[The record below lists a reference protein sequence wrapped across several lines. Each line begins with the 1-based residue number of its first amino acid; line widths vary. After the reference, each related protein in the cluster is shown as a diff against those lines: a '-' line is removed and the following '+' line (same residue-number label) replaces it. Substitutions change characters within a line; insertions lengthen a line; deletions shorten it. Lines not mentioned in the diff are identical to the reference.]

1 MHFFFSLYDSL
12 LISLGVMLLVCALG
26 VPALSF
32 LNAAAGTLRRKL
44 FMVKLAGQLSRLGLM
59 FILALTLISA
69 GILAAAFFLEPGP
82 GIWMEHQV
90 FWKTA
95 VYISG
100 AALFFYGLY
109 FLTWN
114 RLARWPVLHLIPAA
128 AAIACCKLLLG
139 LLFLSLWRE
148 LEPMSPVHP
157 DPDSIFWPIL
167 VQLFLLAIAAGA
179 VLGMLYLLY
188 RRNLDDF
195 GRDYY
200 RYALGLLAKWG
211 IFFAVLS
218 PLTCVWVYFVSRET
232 FDPTYLILPGAGFA
246 LFLLF
251 LILILLRIARSQQPM
266 RHKPA
271 VLLCPVLI
279 WLVFTLRLVTYLE
292 MADMVTEEE
301 VLRTFMRDW
310 AEYLGLTD
318 ILGLS

>member
-1 MHFFFSLYDSL
+1 MHFSFSLYDSL
-12 LISLGVMLLVCALG
+12 LISLGVLLLVCALG

-32 LNAAAGTLRRKL
+32 LNAAAGTLRKKL

-69 GILAAAFFLEPGP
+69 GILAAAVFLEPGP
-82 GIWMEHQV
+82 GLLAEHQE

-100 AALFFYGLY
+100 TALVLYGLY

-114 RLARWPVLHLIPAA
+114 KLARWPVLHLIPAA
-128 AAIACCKLLLG
+128 AAVAACKIFLG
-139 LLFLSLWRE
+139 LLFWSVWRE
-148 LEPMSPVHP
+148 LDPMSPVHP
-157 DPDSIFWPIL
+157 APDSIFWPIL
-167 VQLFLLAIAAGA
+167 AQLFLLGMAAGA
-179 VLGMLYLLY
+179 VLGMFYLLY

-200 RYALGLLAKWG
+200 RYTLGLLAKWG

-232 FDPTYLILPGAGFA
+232 FDPAYLILPGAGFA

-251 LILILLRIARSQQPM
+251 LILTLLRIARSQQPM

-271 VLLCPVLI
+271 VFLCLVLI
-279 WLVFTLRLVTYLE
+279 WLVFALRLVSYLE

-301 VLRTFMRDW
+301 VVRTFMRDW
-310 AEYLGLTD
+310 ADYLGLTN
-318 ILGLS
+318 I